1 MKKLI
6 HALALLVLLVSPQ
19 VANTYNDIS
28 AVVQKTLPTVVYI
41 EVTPYPSEIEPAKAK
56 KFWANNPSM
65 IATGFVIDK
74 NYIVT
79 NFHVIEEITKEGAD
93 VEVYFYQGSDKKY
106 KAKLIGYDAVVDIA
120 LLQISGVH
128 PSACLCATTELKLG
142 QPVFTISNFLGIE
155 FSVTS
160 GMVSSLDR
168 KDRRFPYIKQVQLQS
183 VQGSGSSGGP
193 VFDEN
198 GKVVSVNQSILS
210 MIPGASNGNGMLS
223 TVSFSI
229 RADIVNDSI
238 VRIKRDGV
246 VKRADLGIAM
256 EPFTVESPLYRYIET
271 KKRIEGVLVLN
282 VDDETSK
289 FMVGDVILS
298 INDRKFTDPV
308 KLLQHLDAT
317 TKIGQQV
324 RASVYR
330 RNSVIYINVPVIVA
344 TR

>member
-1 MKKLI
+1 
-6 HALALLVLLVSPQ
+6 
-19 VANTYNDIS
+19 
-28 AVVQKTLPTVVYI
+28 
-41 EVTPYPSEIEPAKAK
+41 
-56 KFWANNPSM
+56 
-65 IATGFVIDK
+65 
-74 NYIVT
+74 
-79 NFHVIEEITKEGAD
+79 
-93 VEVYFYQGSDKKY
+93 
-106 KAKLIGYDAVVDIA
+106 
-120 LLQISGVH
+120 
-128 PSACLCATTELKLG
+128 
-142 QPVFTISNFLGIE
+142 
-155 FSVTS
+155 
-160 GMVSSLDR
+160 
-168 KDRRFPYIKQVQLQS
+168 
-183 VQGSGSSGGP
+183 
-193 VFDEN
+193 
-198 GKVVSVNQSILS
+198 